1 MAWEIVGHEWAVTL
15 LRRSLA
21 TGRIAHAYLF
31 SGPPQVGKTT
41 LARLLAQ
48 ALNCSDSNP
57 PCGNCPS
64 CLKITRGIHPD
75 VQLVV
80 GEGARESIKIEQVRA
95 LKREAVLAPYE
106 SRYRVFILR
115 HVDRASVEAANSLL
129 KLLEEPP
136 AHAVIVLT
144 AVDIEALPATIVS
157 RCQRLDL
164 RPAAQSAVESAL
176 RHRGMPR
183 DHAQLLARLSG
194 GRVGWAVSAS
204 QDKASLSRRKQDLD
218 TLIELLSSDRI
229 ERMEF
234 ADSVA
239 AAAKAGRE
247 PVSSRRRLELWTGW
261 WRDLLLVQAASDR
274 RTAEGVVN
282 VDRLAELFAL
292 SGQVTRSQALAAL
305 QALQAAADQLEAN
318 VNARLA
324 WEGLLLQLP
333 RWHP

>member
-1 MAWEIVGHEWAVTL
+1 MAWEIVGHEWAVTM

-48 ALNCSDSNP
+48 ALTCSDSNP

-64 CLKITRGIHPD
+64 CLKIARGSHPD
-75 VQLVV
+75 VHLVV
-80 GEGARESIKIEQVRA
+80 GESARESIKIEQVRA
-95 LKREAVLAPYE
+95 LKREVVLAPYE
-106 SRYRVFILR
+106 SRYRVLILR
-115 HVDRASVEAANSLL
+115 HMDRASVEAANSLL

-144 AVDIEALPATIVS
+144 AVDVEALPATIVS

-164 RPAAQSAVESAL
+164 RPAAQSVVEAAL
-176 RHRGMPR
+176 RHRGMPE
-183 DHAQLLARLSG
+183 DHAQLLARLSA
-194 GRVGWAVSAS
+194 GRIGWAVSAS
-204 QDKASLSRRKQDLD
+204 EDEARLSRRKQDLD
-218 TLIELLSSDRI
+218 TLIELLSSDCI
-229 ERMEF
+229 ERMAF
-234 ADSVA
+234 AE
-239 AAAKAGRE
+239 KASRE

-261 WRDLLLVQAASDR
+261 WRDLLLVQAASDSQ
-274 RTAEGVVN
+274 TAEGVVN

-292 SGQVTRSQALAAL
+292 SGRVTRSQVLAAL
-305 QALQAAADQLEAN
+305 QALQVAADQLEAN